1 MGLIEQDPVALDVA
15 DQQARLIS
23 SRAAHLELEALH
35 SQGLVPRGA
44 YEHLRSNYQVNIA
57 RAEREL
63 RRLNEQHLAQS
74 ARSLIAVR
82 RRLIDAERT
91 ALLGARRNGLIPEST
106 AEAMLAKLD
115 ERTLE
120 LEHALHGHQD
130 GGDSEGGR
138 KDS

>member
-1 MGLIEQDPVALDVA
+1 MRLIEEDPVSLDVA
-15 DQQARLIS
+15 EQQARLIA
-23 SRAAHLELEALH
+23 SRAAHHELEALH

-44 YEHLRSNYQVNIA
+44 YEHLRSDYQVNIA

-106 AEAMLAKLD
+106 AESMLARLD
-115 ERTLE
+115 ERTLK
-120 LEHALHGHQD
+120 LEHALHGGAD
-130 GGDSEGGR
+130 GAELEGGR